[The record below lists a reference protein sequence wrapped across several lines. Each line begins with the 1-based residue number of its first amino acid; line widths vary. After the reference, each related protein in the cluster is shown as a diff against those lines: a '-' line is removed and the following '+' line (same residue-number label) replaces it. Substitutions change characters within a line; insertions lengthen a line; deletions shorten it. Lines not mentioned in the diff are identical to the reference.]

1 MTAADKAVKEQVQK
15 ERHKTEERT
24 ALGSREGTEKRNEK
38 QRKTVL
44 SVQHLRKKIG
54 RKWIVKDVTF
64 EVQEGEVFGF
74 LGPNGA
80 GKTTTIRMLVDL
92 IRPTEGKVT
101 ICGYDVRRQPEQAL
115 AYVGSIVENPEV
127 YPYLTGWEN
136 LQHFGRMLPG
146 VDEQRISEVVDVVG
160 LDQRIHDKVKTYSLG
175 MRQRLGIA
183 QALLGRPKLLILD
196 EPTNGLDPKGIKELR
211 LFIRRLAEEGLAVF
225 VSSHLLSEIQLL
237 CDRVAIISRGRVLAV
252 GAVEELISENS
263 NYIVWELSPRD
274 RGLKLLEESGITMI
288 PEVDAVLDDTII
300 AGLSEEAIV
309 TQMLP
314 DDVQAV
320 LPRLVAEGIRI
331 HAVQRINPTLEQL
344 FLELTE
350 GESIE

>member
-1 MTAADKAVKEQVQK
+1 MNAGTKRRPAPDGGSGADV
-15 ERHKTEERT
+15 H
-24 ALGSREGTEKRNEK
+24 GGK
-38 QRKTVL
+38 QRQMVL
-44 SVQHLRKKIG
+44 SVEHLRKRIG
-54 RKWIVKDVTF
+54 RKWIVQDVTF

-92 IRPTEGKVT
+92 IRPTEGKVR
-101 ICGYDVRRQPEQAL
+101 ICGYDVRKQPEQAL

-136 LQHFGRMLPG
+136 LQHFARMMPG
-146 VDEQRISEVVDVVG
+146 IGEQRIAEVVEVVG

-211 LFIRRLAEEGLAVF
+211 IFIRRLAEEGLAVF

-252 GAVEELISENS
+252 GAVEEMISKNS
-263 NYIVWELSPRD
+263 NYVIWELSPRE
-274 RGLKLLEESGITMI
+274 RGLELLSAAGITII
-288 PEVDAVLDDTII
+288 PDPDQVLDDTIL
-300 AGLSEEAIV
+300 AGMSEQAIV

-314 DDVQAV
+314 EEVPA
-320 LPRLVAEGIRI
+320 LMPRLVAEEIQV
-331 HAVQRINPTLEQL
+331 HAVQKINPTLEQL